1 MQQYPG
7 EPEDRLSR
15 PPPHQARIVTDGR
28 GMVTQWNDLARLLLG
43 HGATEAM
50 GRPLIEVLGGQ
61 LPSEAHQALEERSQ
75 WLGTAPLRHR
85 DGHRL
90 TAWLF
95 ARRLDD
101 QRGSTEWLL
110 SESPTPGPLDRADR
124 AMAAWGFM
132 QLPQHIGLFDTELH
146 AIRVNT
152 ALERAAALPEDK
164 IRGLLPSEIVVSPQS
179 PLVDQAMREVIET
192 GEQRQVDT
200 YARVPGESR
209 ERAWSISLAPLTDPE
224 GVVCGV
230 SLTASDRTEHYWARR
245 RLVLVNEAG
254 SHIGSTL
261 DITRTAEEL
270 VEVAMPG
277 LADYAAVDLLS
288 FIQQGDEP
296 PVDPPSGPVTMR
308 RAAMRSV
315 DGEFPDGMVE
325 PGDPTEYPKSSPVA
339 ERLAV
344 GRPAVYKITESTLTT
359 WAVHDPERAA
369 RLRRYGAHSVMVV
382 PMRARGVTLGV
393 ALFARKGRPAPF
405 ASDDLLLAEEITAR
419 AAVCIDNARRY
430 ARERQTAVTLQR
442 SLLPQT
448 QPDQA
453 ALEIASRYL
462 PAGGQA
468 GVGGDWFDI
477 IPLSGARVGLVVGD
491 VVGHGI
497 QAAATMG
504 RLRGAV
510 RTLAD
515 IDLPPDELLT
525 HLDDVVI
532 RLGAEAFDAEAEA
545 VGDIG
550 ATCLY
555 AVYDPV
561 LGRCSLASA
570 GHPLPAVV
578 RPDGAAYTL
587 EASIGPPLGLG
598 GLPFETA
605 EFDLAEGSLLALY
618 TDGLIEAR
626 SHDVDEGRHTLLQ
639 VLDGPRRSTGS
650 LDDLCDDAFAAL
662 LPDRPDDDSV
672 LLVARTRRL
681 KEGQVAS
688 WEVPFDPAA
697 VAQARTDAVSR
708 VTEWGLGDELGF
720 TTELVVSELI
730 TNAIRYGQPPIHLR
744 LIHERALICEV
755 SDASYTSPRL
765 RRARVS
771 DEGGRG
777 LLLVAQLT
785 QRWGTRYTPNGK
797 TIWADISPMPG

>member
-1 MQQYPG
+1 MTHWS
-7 EPEDRLSR
+7 ES
-15 PPPHQARIVTDGR
+15 ARRMLGYDAVEAVGR
-28 GMVTQWNDLARLLLG
+28 TAVD
-43 HGATEAM
+43 
-50 GRPLIEVLGGQ
+50 VLGDHAAG
-61 LPSEAHQALEERSQ
+61 EARRALEERTR
-75 WLGTAPLRHR
+75 WLRTALVRHR
-85 DGHRL
+85 DGHL
-90 TAWLF
+90 LNIWLL
-95 ARRLDD
+95 ARRLDGD
-101 QRGSTEWLL
+101 GGAEWLMA
-110 SESPTPGPLDRADR
+110 ESPAPGPLADEDRTLAE
-124 AMAAWGFM
+124 WGFA
-132 QLPQHIGLFDTELH
+132 QSPHHIGLFDTELR
-146 AIRVNT
+146 AMRVNT
-152 ALERAAALPEDK
+152 ALERAAALPEDR
-164 IRGLLPSEIVVSPQS
+164 IRGMVPSEIVVSPQS

-209 ERAWSISLAPLTDPE
+209 ERAWSVALAPLTNPE

-245 RLVLVNEAG
+245 RLMLVNEAG
-254 SHIGSTL
+254 SRIGSTL

-270 VEVAMPG
+270 IEVATPE

-288 FIQQGDEP
+288 FIQRGDEP
-296 PVDPPSGPVTMR
+296 PADSPTGPVTMR

-315 DGEFPDGMVE
+315 DGEFPEGTLN
-325 PGDPTEYPKSSPVA
+325 PGDPTEYPMSSPVA
-339 ERLAV
+339 ECLAL
-344 GRPAVYKITESTLTT
+344 GRPAVYEITAPTLTA
-359 WAVHDPERAA
+359 WAEHDPERAA
-369 RLRRYGAHSVMVV
+369 RLRLYGAHSVMIV

-393 ALFARKGRPAPF
+393 ALFARKQHPAPF
-405 ASDDLLLAEEITAR
+405 ESDDLLLAEEITAR

-448 QPDQA
+448 QPAQA
-453 ALEIASRYL
+453 ALQIASRYL

-504 RLRGAV
+504 RLRSAV

-532 RLGAEAFDAEAEA
+532 RLGAEAFDADAEV

-561 LGRCSLASA
+561 VGRCSLASA

-578 RPDGAAYTL
+578 RPDGVAHTL
-587 EASIGPPLGLG
+587 DAPIGPPLGLG

-605 EFDLAEGSLLALY
+605 EFDLPEGSLLALY

-626 SHDVDEGRHTLLQ
+626 SHDMDEGRHTLLR
-639 VLDGPRRSTGS
+639 VLDYPGRSIAS
-650 LDDLCDDAFAAL
+650 PDELCDDAFAAL

-672 LLVARTRRL
+672 LLIARTRRL

-697 VAQARTDAVSR
+697 VARARTDAVSR
-708 VTEWGLGDELGF
+708 LTEWGLDDELGF
-720 TTELVVSELI
+720 TAELVVSELI

-765 RRARVS
+765 RRARVF

-785 QRWGTRYTPNGK
+785 QRWGTRYTPDGK
-797 TIWADISPMPG
+797 TIWADISPMSG